1 MSEYLFLRSSCCIA
15 GLIWTVFQISDLYCK
30 HNNNE
35 LFYLA
40 SSESLTEDGK
50 GLPST
55 PLLNRLPSN
64 AVENTAVIGAPGTV
78 FPLAERLQH
87 TENNNHELQARFLV
101 NESKVVQS
109 STYEGQEVPG
119 TSFTVRER
127 EIDKCDNERA
137 SLTRTV

>member
-1 MSEYLFLRSSCCIA
+1 M
-15 GLIWTVFQISDLYCK
+15 
-30 HNNNE
+30 
-35 LFYLA
+35 A

-50 GLPST
+50 GLAST

-64 AVENTAVIGAPGTV
+64 AVENTAVIEAPGTV
-78 FPLAERLQH
+78 FALAERMQH
-87 TENNNHELQARFLV
+87 TENNNHELQAKSLV

-109 STYEGQEVPG
+109 STYKGQDVPA
-119 TSFTVRER
+119 TSFTVWER

>member
-1 MSEYLFLRSSCCIA
+1 M
-15 GLIWTVFQISDLYCK
+15 
-30 HNNNE
+30 
-35 LFYLA
+35 
-40 SSESLTEDGK
+40 
-50 GLPST
+50 
-55 PLLNRLPSN
+55 LNRLPSN

-87 TENNNHELQARFLV
+87 TENNNHELQAQSLV

-127 EIDKCDNERA
+127 EIDKSDDEIS